1 MMADRLST
9 AMGGPLRVALLD
21 LLVERAEFGHGGNM
35 EVIAPLVAKD
45 GRVEVFLLTP
55 QFQSHVSA
63 QKALISW
70 TPLVLT
76 AGDVPTWDQDFPFV
90 ADRTVSVEGVDVSG
104 ADGAAADAGG
114 SDEVGP
120 VRLLRVALPQ
130 SRDGGMETW
139 LNLMQIDAV
148 VCTGSRRNVSIHEP
162 WMDEAA
168 SLMRAAVNAGLPTL
182 GICFGHQLLCKALG
196 GKVVRADGRTDAVET
211 LSLTESGASDPLFSG
226 LAAPVALFTHQDHVV
241 ELPKCGVLLAS
252 APHNSDTAVRIL
264 DGEGNQLPVWGVQFH
279 PEAAKHRIERSVRLG
294 HISAEEASAFEREH
308 DGAKIL
314 SNFAEIVSSHRR
326 SRSV

>member
-1 MMADRLST
+1 MADRLSA

-21 LLVERAEFGHGGNM
+21 LLAERAEFGHGGNM
-35 EVIAPLVAKD
+35 EVIAPLVAKV
-45 GRVEVFLLTP
+45 GMVEVFLLTP

-76 AGDVPTWDQDFPFV
+76 ADDVPTWNDDFPFV
-90 ADRTVSVEGVDVSG
+90 ADRTVSVEGVDVDGEESG
-104 ADGAAADAGG
+104 T
-114 SDEVGP
+114 

-130 SRDGGMETW
+130 SQDGGMETW
-139 LNLMQIDAV
+139 LDLMEIDAV

-294 HISAEEASAFEREH
+294 HISAEEASAFEQEH
-308 DGAKIL
+308 DGAQIL

-326 SRSV
+326 SRPV

>member
-1 MMADRLST
+1 MADRLSA

-21 LLVERAEFGHGGNM
+21 LLAERAEFGHGGNM
-35 EVIAPLVAKD
+35 EVIAPLVAKV
-45 GRVEVFLLTP
+45 GMVEVFLLTP

-76 AGDVPTWDQDFPFV
+76 ADDVPTWDDDFPFV
-90 ADRTVSVEGVDVSG
+90 ADRTVSVEGVDVDGEESG
-104 ADGAAADAGG
+104 T
-114 SDEVGP
+114 

-130 SRDGGMETW
+130 SQDGGMETW
-139 LNLMQIDAV
+139 LDLMQIDAV

-264 DGEGNQLPVWGVQFH
+264 DGEGNQLPAWGVQFH

>member
-9 AMGGPLRVALLD
+9 AMGGHLRVALLD

-35 EVIAPLVAKD
+35 EVIAPLVAKY

-76 AGDVPTWDQDFPFV
+76 ADDVPTWDDDFPFV
-90 ADRTVSVEGVDVSG
+90 ADRTVSVEGIDVDGEESG
-104 ADGAAADAGG
+104 T
-114 SDEVGP
+114 

-139 LNLMQIDAV
+139 LELMEIDAV

-196 GKVVRADGRTDAVET
+196 GKVVRADARTDAVVT
-211 LSLTESGASDPLFSG
+211 LSLTQSGASDPLFAG
-226 LAAPVALFTHQDHVV
+226 LPAPIALFTHQDHVV

-252 APHNSDTAVRIL
+252 VPHNSETAVRIL
-264 DGEGNQLPVWGVQFH
+264 DGEGNQLPAWGVQFH
-279 PEAAKHRIERSVRLG
+279 PEAAKHRIERSLRLG
-294 HISAEEASAFEREH
+294 HISAEEASTFDREH

-326 SRSV
+326 SKPV